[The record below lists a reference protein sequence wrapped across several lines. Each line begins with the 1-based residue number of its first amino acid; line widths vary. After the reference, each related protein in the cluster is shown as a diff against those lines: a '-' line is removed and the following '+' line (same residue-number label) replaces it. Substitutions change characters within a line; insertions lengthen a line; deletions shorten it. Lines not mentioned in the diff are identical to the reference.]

1 LLCRSRSSPL
11 LPYTTLFR
19 SPFQAKQWFFGSEER
34 EVNGDEHLEIKINP
48 RCLSLDVVSV
58 VLVLMGGMS
67 GNLDLKPIFLLVGL
81 IGMVATSIYA
91 MKSWFIF
98 E

>member
-1 LLCRSRSSPL
+1 M
-11 LPYTTLFR
+11 
-19 SPFQAKQWFFGSEER
+19 
-34 EVNGDEHLEIKINP
+34 NGDEYLEIKINP

-81 IGMVATSIYA
+81 IGVVATSIYA